1 MKELIGKLLAALP
14 LYSRQ
19 MTALLLNPK
28 KFILEQELESDSALQ
43 QALTFLAVSF
53 GIAFI
58 AQIPFIHGGQDKEL
72 VFGFLAIVS
81 ALTFV
86 LNVAL
91 LIFSWKIVGG
101 RLAWKKMLVATCY
114 FSSVSTLLSL
124 AFCLLGEGC
133 FKLLDPVLYQ
143 QVLSGITFPDTGE
156 IFHSAGYVILLIF
169 NGVACCAVYLWIVLI
184 WGAYRQLMQLNK
196 LRSAIA
202 LFVFTVFSPFLLL
215 AQLLMTYVILPAN
228 GTPPVPSEVIG
239 QWQAGSQREM
249 NGFRTN
255 YSVTYSFTEP
265 RFKMIP
271 AGDFKIEE
279 KFSADSDKCSM
290 TRTTNESGWAVV
302 HGSVITLTPYF
313 GYQLFKDGC
322 SGRSWG
328 SKVKLNKIEYQ
339 YKINQ
344 QPAGWTLCMSGR
356 YGQFCLLPKP

>member
-1 MKELIGKLLAALP
+1 MKDLIDKLLAALP

-28 KFILEQELESDSALQ
+28 KYILEQELESDSALQ

-58 AQIPFIHGGQDKEL
+58 AQIPFIPSGQDKEL
-72 VFGFLAIVS
+72 VFGFLAIIS
-81 ALTFV
+81 ALIFI

-91 LIFSWKIVGG
+91 LILAWKIVGG
-101 RLAWKKMLVATCY
+101 KLAWRKLLVATCY
-114 FSSVSTLLSL
+114 FSSGSTLLSL

-143 QVLSGITFPDTGE
+143 QTLNGIPLDSGE
-156 IFHSAGYVILLIF
+156 LFHSAGYVTLLIF
-169 NGVACCAVYLWIVLI
+169 AGVAFSAVYFWIFVI

-196 LRSAIA
+196 LRSAVA
-202 LFVFTVFSPFLLL
+202 LFFFTVFSPFLILTQMLL
-215 AQLLMTYVILPAN
+215 AYVILPAN

-239 QWQAGSQREM
+239 QWQAGTQKEM

-255 YSVTYSFTEP
+255 YSATYSFSAP
-265 RFKMIP
+265 QFRMIP
-271 AGDFKIEE
+271 AGDFKIQEIL
-279 KFSADSDKCSM
+279 STDNGKCSM
-290 TRTTNESGWAVV
+290 TRTTNESGWVVV
-302 HGSVITLTPYF
+302 HGSEITLTPYF
-313 GYQLFKDGC
+313 GYQLFKDDC
-322 SGRSWG
+322 SGKSW
-328 SKVKLNKIEYQ
+328 SSEVKLSKIEYQ

-344 QPAGWTLCMSGR
+344 QPTGWTLCMSGR